1 MPTLTAAGRAG
12 CLSFCPGWPR
22 MNIQPRAKHVMCHA
36 TLTLGGL
43 RTLGYSLP
51 RTRVLH
57 AHSSH
62 SNAWTSSKSCSV
74 FCGVAVVALWRK
86 NKADGWTQE
95 APYAPTCSTG
105 QQCGRVQWRSPH
117 SPWCLS
123 RCMEEVLRESSVH
136 ICFRGN
142 FRRGVSRKTK
152 LSQDRSGLFLR
163 SLGPI

>member
-1 MPTLTAAGRAG
+1 M
-12 CLSFCPGWPR
+12 
-22 MNIQPRAKHVMCHA
+22 
-36 TLTLGGL
+36 
-43 RTLGYSLP
+43 
-51 RTRVLH
+51 
-57 AHSSH
+57 
-62 SNAWTSSKSCSV
+62 
-74 FCGVAVVALWRK
+74 ALWRK

-152 LSQDRSGLFLR
+152 LSKTAAVFFCGLWDQFSFVKDPKSLRSSGLGPRGKKKTKTKPKFGLR
-163 SLGPI
+163 KHPSIKFKVGTYWNPSCGLHARRRKTLKRS